1 MQKAIIFAI
10 VLILSMPAA
19 DRLRAMGKNSD
30 TDFYAARRQNVMKK
44 INGSVA
50 LLRGASET
58 RSYVRFRQDNN
69 FYYLTG
75 VETPGAF
82 LLLDSSENRSLLFLP
97 ARDQNRAL
105 WEGEGLFA
113 QSQAREA
120 TGVDE
125 VLEVSK
131 LEQELGKRKAAMKP
145 LYTPLSPEE
154 TAATS
159 RDRAREYES
168 ERRKSP
174 WDGRISREEAF
185 VKNLKRIL
193 GDTAQ
198 INDLSPILDNM
209 RRVKDAQEI
218 DRMRQAAMIGASGI
232 REAMKATKPGRYEY
246 QIAAMAGFLFRWNGA
261 LGPAYFP
268 IVGSGPNSCVL
279 HYHEDTRK
287 MESGDMVVMDFGP
300 DYKYYSSDITRS
312 FPVSGRFTQE
322 QAKVYQI
329 VLDAQKAALE
339 KVRPGATFALVAN
352 AAREVLSRAGYEK
365 YLPHGVSH
373 YVGLATHDV
382 GSIEPLGVGVV
393 LTVEPGVYIKEKDLG
408 IRIEDTVLVT
418 KDGYEILSRDVPKEI
433 SEIERLMAERVAFPG
448 D

>member
-1 MQKAIIFAI
+1 MRNTIILATF
-10 VLILSMPAA
+10 LILSIWTA
-19 DRLRAMGKNSD
+19 DRLRALENSD
-30 TDFYAARRQNVMKK
+30 KDFYSARRQKVMKK
-44 INGSVA
+44 IKGSVA
-50 LLRGASET
+50 LLEGASET
-58 RSYVRFRQDNN
+58 RSYDRFRQDNN

-82 LLLDSSENRSLLFLP
+82 LLLDALENRSILFLP
-97 ARDQNRAL
+97 ARGQTRAL
-105 WEGEGLFA
+105 WEGEGIFA
-113 QSQAREA
+113 QPEARQE

-131 LEQELGKRKAAMKP
+131 LGQELGKRKASMKP
-145 LYTPLSPEE
+145 LYIPLSPAE

-159 RDRAREYES
+159 RDRAQEYES
-168 ERRKSP
+168 ERKKNP
-174 WDGRISREEAF
+174 WDGRISREEALA
-185 VKNLKRIL
+185 KNLKRIL
-193 GDTAQ
+193 GDSLE
-198 INDLSPILDNM
+198 INDLSPILDSM

-232 REAMKATKPGRYEY
+232 KEAMKATRPGRYEY
-246 QIAAMAGFLFRWNGA
+246 QIAAMAGFLFGWNGA

-312 FPVSGRFTQE
+312 FPVSGRFTAE
-322 QAKVYQI
+322 QAKIYQI

-339 KVRPGATFALVAN
+339 KVGPGTTFAMVAN
-352 AAREVLSRAGYEK
+352 AAKEVLTRAGYEK
-365 YLPHGVSH
+365 YLLHGVSH

-382 GSIEPLGVGVV
+382 GKIEPLEAGVV
-393 LTVEPGVYIKEKDLG
+393 LTVEPGVYIREKNLG

-433 SEIERLMAERVAFPG
+433 SEIERLMAEKVALPA